1 MSLLRV
7 DSTWQHKNPI
17 QFNML
22 SVNCNKVWFPYSL
35 FLSLFAFHCIEGQRT
50 TNGNALEKHQR
61 QEKALVAIC
70 FWDRFYSISK
80 TRNST
85 VLSCWKFK
93 NTDSFR
99 SSRRPAT
106 QVQHSYRQAFWKN
119 WSRDKKTRFIHF
131 EHERLN
137 SAFTAVIWSCA
148 RSRSRDM
155 PKVGTITSAFE
166 VRRVS

>member
-1 MSLLRV
+1 MKRCEILCSTKCKARCEICVICFFNHVTYMFRCPLLWNVFR
-7 DSTWQHKNPI
+7 KCKPCRC
-17 QFNML
+17 L
-22 SVNCNKVWFPYSL
+22 SVIENLCQWRVSSWAHSTIAL
-35 FLSLFAFHCIEGQRT
+35 ARSCI
-50 TNGNALEKHQR
+50 
-61 QEKALVAIC
+61 
-70 FWDRFYSISK
+70 F
-80 TRNST
+80 